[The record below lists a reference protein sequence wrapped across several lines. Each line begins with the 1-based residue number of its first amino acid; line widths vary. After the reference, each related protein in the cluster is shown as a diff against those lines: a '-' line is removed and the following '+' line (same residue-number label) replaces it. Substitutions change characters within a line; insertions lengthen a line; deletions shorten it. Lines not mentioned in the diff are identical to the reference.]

1 MCLNMQ
7 NNVGKSA
14 NPYVEGVKEYRDDF
28 EPNAD
33 DLITKFTEIAEVGY
47 DAFIKYAVSDVNVKN
62 AVINGGPVQ
71 VERRQLPHS
80 LKAPG
85 FNP

>member
-1 MCLNMQ
+1 VQ
-7 NNVGKSA
+7 
-14 NPYVEGVKEYRDDF
+14 GVKEYRDDF

-33 DLITKFTEIAEVGY
+33 DLITKFTEISEVGY

-71 VERRQLPHS
+71 VGTQLPHS

-85 FNP
+85 FNT